1 MSHTEPAAPRPT
13 ARPLRIVSPTYVA
26 TAVLLVLLVLALVVG
41 SFIVRV
47 PVVVE
52 GQGMLM
58 ADNEVVNY
66 AIQPESEGRLEEFF
80 VKVGSA
86 VKKGQ
91 VIARVSIPRLESE
104 IETAQSNLRSLRQKE
119 RLLEAYQKESLETG
133 QVTLRQQRAEARN
146 REQVLRDR
154 LARLDRAVEGD
165 ADLIRKGFLSA
176 RGGDNA
182 MTEKGQVED
191 QMFTSK
197 RQLLEAEASFAELVQ
212 RLRREKLE
220 LTLQITSQ
228 ERQLQSLIERRQ
240 VEGAIPS
247 PFDGVVSELLV
258 DLHQPVN
265 RERRVATLLPSG
277 SVADTPSNLVKTA
290 VVFVPA
296 AQGKKLQAGM
306 AAQLRP
312 LIYEEQEFGRIEGTV
327 VQISTVAS
335 DEDVL
340 LRVFKNQKL
349 VRKLFES
356 EAPYRVL
363 VNVRADERTRS
374 GMAWTSSRG
383 PDRLLEP
390 GTIVSGWVVYDNPRL
405 LYLLLPAVKRLG
417 ESAWVNLAELLGVK
431 ADKPDMADKPGQGA
445 R

>member
-1 MSHTEPAAPRPT
+1 MSTNKQQFT
-13 ARPLRIVSPTYVA
+13 AKHASRALRIVSPTYVA
-26 TAVLLVLLVLALVVG
+26 TAFLLVFLVIALVVG
-41 SFIVRV
+41 SFVVRV
-47 PVVVE
+47 PLLVE

-80 VKVGSA
+80 VKVGSR
-86 VKKGQ
+86 VSKGAM
-91 VIARVSIPRLESE
+91 IARVSIPRLESE
-104 IETAQSNLRSLRQKE
+104 IETADSGLRSLRQKE
-119 RLLEAYQKESLETG
+119 RLLEAYQKESLEAG

-146 REQVLRDR
+146 REQVLRER
-154 LARLDRAVEGD
+154 LTRLERAIEGD

-220 LTLQITSQ
+220 LTLQLTNQ
-228 ERQLQSLIERRQ
+228 ERQLQALVERRK

-265 RERRVATLLPSG
+265 RERRVATILPSA
-277 SVADTPSNLVKTA
+277 SVAESSSNLVTTA

-306 AAQLRP
+306 VAQLRP
-312 LIYEEQEFGRIEGTV
+312 LIYEEQEFGRIEGV
-327 VQISTVAS
+327 VAQVSSVAS

-363 VNVRADERTRS
+363 VNVKADPGTRS

-383 PDRLLEP
+383 PSRLLEP
-390 GTIVSGWVVYDNPRL
+390 GTIVSGWVVYDDRRL
-405 LYLLLPAVKRLG
+405 LYLLLPAVRRLS
-417 ESAWVNLAELLGVK
+417 ENAWVNLSELWGSP
-431 ADKPDMADKPGQGA
+431 ADGAGQVS